1 MSKESSSLSLAAGNE
16 KKQQGNVFSFRFLQ
30 KAKPPVGRHPIAQMP
45 LSLVWSFFPACSSMD
60 TYPVYLRL
68 PTTLMQVTEVIR
80 FALAQAIIKQ
90 LAYNDGRQV
99 QW

>member
-1 MSKESSSLSLAAGNE
+1 
-16 KKQQGNVFSFRFLQ
+16 
-30 KAKPPVGRHPIAQMP
+30 
-45 LSLVWSFFPACSSMD
+45 MD